1 MVNRR
6 PRLRTKQ
13 PHLTA
18 LKYPPQSRLLT
29 ISTGSS
35 PLQSWAD
42 TLLPRVLPS
51 KQFESVTVP
60 KRHVNTEQ
68 KQRICFQFARLFGS
82 DTFPVFHNVFTEW
95 KRHVYDAEAMK
106 TLCERSVHVTLLR
119 KHMMTRREYVAHT
132 LRVGTQKKYIAY
144 TLRINVT

>member
-1 MVNRR
+1 MSVYSNN
-6 PRLRTKQ
+6 
-13 PHLTA
+13 
-18 LKYPPQSRLLT
+18 
-29 ISTGSS
+29 
-35 PLQSWAD
+35 
-42 TLLPRVLPS
+42 PS

-60 KRHVNTEQ
+60 KRHANTEQ

-82 DTFPVFHNVFTEW
+82 DTFLGFHNVFMEW
-95 KRHVYDAEAMK
+95 KRHVYDAEPMK

-132 LRVGTQKKYIAY
+132 LRVSTQKKYIAY